1 MHVGQVIS
9 GAAHVGLIGW
19 LIFGGAFQSEPLPF
33 EVSEV
38 SVISTDAFEAL
49 LSDGPQPAAPTDV
62 ALPQEPEVV
71 PDPVETPA
79 PDPDV
84 TAVQPE
90 PTPEPEPETL
100 PEPPAP
106 EPEPEIVDE
115 APSLPT
121 PETPAIDAPEVAET
135 PVPEASDRV
144 APEVVEAPDPDAT
157 PDVVEQEAVTNDA
170 GGETQA
176 EEQEATAPEEASDQ
190 IVTEAEEPSGA
201 PQSSIRPPS
210 RRPSAPTRTA
220 EADPAPA
227 TEADPDPEPQSDT
240 TADAVNDALAGIL
253 GGGEEEVVPQGPPL
267 SNGEKEALRVAVSA
281 CWNVGS
287 LSTEALGTTV
297 VVGVDMEQSGKPIIA
312 SIRLL
317 SSSGGSQSAANQ
329 AFEAARRAIIRC
341 TRDGY
346 ALPAEKYG
354 QWQEIEM
361 TFNPERMRIK

>member
-9 GAAHVGLIGW
+9 GAAHAGLIGW
-19 LIFGGAFQSEPLPF
+19 LIFGGAFHSEPLPF
-33 EVSEV
+33 EVTEV

-49 LSDGPQPAAPTDV
+49 LSAGPEPAAPTEV

-71 PDPVETPA
+71 PDPIETPV
-79 PDPDV
+79 PDAEV
-84 TAVQPE
+84 TAEQPE

-106 EPEPEIVDE
+106 DQEPEIADE

-157 PDVVEQEAVTNDA
+157 PDVVEQEAVTNDE

-176 EEQEATAPEEASDQ
+176 DEQEATAPEAASDQ

-201 PQSSIRPPS
+201 PQTSLRPPS
-210 RRPSAPTRTA
+210 RRPSPPTRTA
-220 EADPAPA
+220 EAEPAAPAETETPAP
-227 TEADPDPEPQSDT
+227 TDETS
-240 TADAVNDALAGIL
+240 DAVEEALAGIL
-253 GGGEEEVVPQGPPL
+253 GGGEAEVPQGPPL
-267 SNGEKEALRVAVSA
+267 SNGEKEALRVAVSS

-297 VVGVDMEQSGKPIIA
+297 VVGVDMQQNGKPVIA

-346 ALPAEKYG
+346 SLPAEKYG
-354 QWQEIEM
+354 QWKEIEM

>member
-1 MHVGQVIS
+1 MNTGQVIS

-19 LIFGGAFQSEPLPF
+19 LILGGSFQSEPLPF
-33 EVSEV
+33 EVTEV

-49 LSDGPQPAAPTDV
+49 LSEGPQPAAPTEV
-62 ALPQEPEVV
+62 ALPEAPEPVPEPVVTPEPDPEVTS
-71 PDPVETPA
+71 E
-79 PDPDV
+79 
-84 TAVQPE
+84 QPE
-90 PTPEPEPETL
+90 PAPEPEPETL

-106 EPEPEIVDE
+106 EPEPEVVDE

-121 PETPAIDAPEVAET
+121 PETPEIDAPEVAET
-135 PVPEASDRV
+135 PVPEASERI

-157 PDVVEQEAVTNDA
+157 PDVVEQEAVTNDE

-201 PQSSIRPPS
+201 PQSSLRPPS

-220 EADPAPA
+220 EAEPEATPAAEPA
-227 TEADPDPEPQSDT
+227 AQPEDT
-240 TADAVNDALAGIL
+240 SDAVDDALAGIL
-253 GGGEEEVVPQGPPL
+253 GGGEEEAIPQGPPL

-297 VVGVDMEQSGKPIIA
+297 VVGVDMEQNGKPIVA

-354 QWQEIEM
+354 QWREIEM